1 VPGLTVVREGAG
13 PEVLLVH
20 GGASPRT
27 TWGGLEPLAG
37 RWQLGYVHRRG
48 YPPSPPPPG
57 GRMDFEVDAADLE
70 PLLAGRPHLV
80 MHSYGCLGGL
90 IAAARAPERVRSL
103 TVIEPPLGQLW
114 PGDPDV
120 DRLVALG
127 DEVLVNGLDTDP
139 AHLREFLRIAGAPVG
154 EGPLSDDVASGVR
167 RAHGTRLASEA
178 RPPLAALRAAGIPAL
193 VASGDH
199 HPGIE
204 RICDHV
210 TEELGAERVVYP
222 GAGHFVAA
230 APGFAERLDEF
241 LRYAATR

>member
-1 VPGLTVVREGAG
+1 
-13 PEVLLVH
+13 VLLVH

-27 TWGGLEPLAG
+27 TWGGLESLAEH
-37 RWQLGYVHRRG
+37 WTLAYVHRRG
-48 YPPSPPPPG
+48 YPPSPPAPG
-57 GRMDFEVDAADLE
+57 GRMDFEADAADLA

-80 MHSYGCLGGL
+80 MHSYGSLGGL
-90 IAAARAPERVRSL
+90 IAAARTPESIRSL
-103 TVIEPPLGQLW
+103 TIVEPPLGQLV

-127 DEVLVNGLDTDP
+127 DEVLTRGLETEP
-139 AHLREFLRIAGAPVG
+139 ARLREFLRIAGAPVG
-154 EGPLSDDVASGVR
+154 DGPLPEEVASGVR
-167 RAHGTRLASEA
+167 RAHGTRLASDA
-178 RPPLAALRAAGIPAL
+178 RPRLDLLRAAGVPAL

-210 TEELGAERVVYP
+210 GEELGAERVVHP

-241 LRYAATR
+241 LRYAETP